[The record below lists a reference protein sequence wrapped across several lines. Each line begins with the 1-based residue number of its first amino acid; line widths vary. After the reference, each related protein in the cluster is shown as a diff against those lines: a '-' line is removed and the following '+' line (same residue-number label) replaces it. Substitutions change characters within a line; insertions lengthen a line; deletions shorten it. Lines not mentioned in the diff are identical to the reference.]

1 MKNEEITP
9 KKYLNRIEDELYT
22 FLEKNNYKKL
32 PFPLYVEDKK
42 QNENKLK
49 RYYKIIISILYK
61 QLCCN
66 NEYDEKYNG
75 IIRYIIEEIEKNI
88 NDNNLTQAYILFTN
102 YSNYILDEMKKYF
115 TRTNQNYILRKM
127 PLQKLKE
134 KRQML
139 RIQQINPFM
148 IQECYEYF
156 LNPLTPEEQIIGE
169 ILELK
174 SSLNNIN
181 PSSVVKNLLIQ
192 MIKKYGYEEFKTI
205 LIFII
210 CNVYQNAI
218 EVRNER
224 MINSTKYCIENLQV
238 SNQDIINWFIPR
250 NGEYIEIKKEL
261 LDIIQ
266 TFLYYNERIKE
277 GDLRNLEKRPS
288 YQYVKERLK
297 KPNYELNPKSWT
309 VYK

>member
-277 GDLRNLEKRPS
+277 GDLRNLEKQPS

-297 KPNYELNPKSWT
+297 KPN
-309 VYK
+309 

>member
-1 MKNEEITP
+1 MKDEEITP
-9 KKYLNRIEDELYT
+9 KKYIQNVEEELYT

-32 PFPLYVEDKK
+32 PFPLYVEDEKLDEK
-42 QNENKLK
+42 QLK
-49 RYYKIIISILYK
+49 RYYKTIISILYK

-88 NDNNLTQAYILFTN
+88 NDNNLTQAYILFTS

-297 KPNYELNPKSWT
+297 KPN
-309 VYK
+309 

>member
-9 KKYLNRIEDELYT
+9 KEYVENVEDELYKI
-22 FLEKNNYKKL
+22 LEQNKYTRLPLPSPNSSEQQKNIFSVVISSILFKQAAYDAENNNKTNKQIATIFNIIFKINAIILTKNN
-32 PFPLYVEDKK
+32 EGI
-42 QNENKLK
+42 
-49 RYYKIIISILYK
+49 YKIF
-61 QLCCN
+61 
-66 NEYDEKYNG
+66 
-75 IIRYIIEEIEKNI
+75 
-88 NDNNLTQAYILFTN
+88 NDNAAEILKE
-102 YSNYILDEMKKYF
+102 LKKYF
-115 TRTNQNYILRKM
+115 KRKQQNYILKQL
-127 PLQKLKE
+127 PLHIINSHKKIKDL
-134 KRQML
+134 L
-139 RIQQINPFM
+139 YYNPFM
-148 IQECYEYF
+148 LQECFEYYC
-156 LNPLTPEEQIIGE
+156 NPLTPEEQIIGE

-218 EVRNER
+218 EVGNER

-266 TFLYYNERIKE
+266 TFLYHNERIKE
-277 GDLRNLEKRPS
+277 GDLRNLEKQPS

-297 KPNYELNPKSWT
+297 KPN
-309 VYK
+309 

>member
-1 MKNEEITP
+1 MKDEEITP
-9 KKYLNRIEDELYT
+9 KKYIQNVEEIIYKL
-22 FLEKNNYKKL
+22 LEQCNYRSI
-32 PFPLYVEDKK
+32 PFPNSKNDEKLYEK
-42 QNENKLK
+42 QLK
-49 RYYKIIISILYK
+49 RYYKTIISILYK

-88 NDNNLTQAYILFTN
+88 NDNNLTQAYILFTS

-277 GDLRNLEKRPS
+277 GDLRKLEKQPS

-297 KPNYELNPKSWT
+297 KPN
-309 VYK
+309 

>member
-1 MKNEEITP
+1 MKDEEITP
-9 KKYLNRIEDELYT
+9 KKYIQNVEEELYT

-32 PFPLYVEDKK
+32 PFPQYIEDEK

-49 RYYKIIISILYK
+49 RYYKTIISILYK

-75 IIRYIIEEIEKNI
+75 IIRYTIEEIEKNI
-88 NDNNLTQAYILFTN
+88 NNNNLTQAYILFTS

-148 IQECYEYF
+148 LQECFEYYC
-156 LNPLTPEEQIIGE
+156 NPLTPEEQIIGE

-277 GDLRNLEKRPS
+277 GDLRKLEKQPS

-297 KPNYELNPKSWT
+297 KPNYDMNPVSWT
-309 VYK
+309 

>member
-148 IQECYEYF
+148 IQECFEYYC
-156 LNPLTPEEQIIGE
+156 NPLTPEEQIIGE

-238 SNQDIINWFIPR
+238 SSQDIINWFIPR

-277 GDLRNLEKRPS
+277 GDLRNLEKQPS

-297 KPNYELNPKSWT
+297 KPN
-309 VYK
+309 

>member
-9 KKYLNRIEDELYT
+9 KKYLNRIADELYNI
-22 FLEKNNYKKL
+22 LEQNNYKSL
-32 PFPLYVEDKK
+32 PFPQYIEDEK
-42 QNENKLK
+42 QNEKQLK
-49 RYYKIIISILYK
+49 RYYKTIISILYK

-66 NEYDEKYNG
+66 NEYDEKYND

-88 NDNNLTQAYILFTN
+88 NDNNLTQAYILFTS

-148 IQECYEYF
+148 FQECFEYYC
-156 LNPLTPEEQIIGE
+156 NPLTPEEQIIGE

-174 SSLNNIN
+174 SSLNNID

-192 MIKKYGYEEFKTI
+192 MIKKYGYEKFKTI

-218 EVRNER
+218 EVGNER

-238 SNQDIINWFIPR
+238 SNQDIMNWFIPR

-277 GDLRNLEKRPS
+277 GDLRKLEKQPS

-297 KPNYELNPKSWT
+297 KPN
-309 VYK
+309 

>member
-1 MKNEEITP
+1 MKDEEITP
-9 KKYLNRIEDELYT
+9 KKYIQNVEEIIYKL
-22 FLEKNNYKKL
+22 LEQCNYRSI
-32 PFPLYVEDKK
+32 PFPNSKNDEKLYEK
-42 QNENKLK
+42 QLK
-49 RYYKIIISILYK
+49 RYYKTIISILYK

-88 NDNNLTQAYILFTN
+88 NDNNLTQAYILFTS

-218 EVRNER
+218 EVRNDR

-277 GDLRNLEKRPS
+277 GDLRKLEKQPS

-297 KPNYELNPKSWT
+297 KPN
-309 VYK
+309 

>member
-1 MKNEEITP
+1 MKDEEITP
-9 KKYLNRIEDELYT
+9 KKYIQNVEEIIYKL
-22 FLEKNNYKKL
+22 LEQCNYRSI
-32 PFPLYVEDKK
+32 PFPNSKNDEKLYEK
-42 QNENKLK
+42 QLK
-49 RYYKIIISILYK
+49 RYYKTIISILYK

-88 NDNNLTQAYILFTN
+88 NDNNLTQAYILFTS

-218 EVRNER
+218 EVRNDR

-277 GDLRNLEKRPS
+277 GDLRKLEKQPS

-297 KPNYELNPKSWT
+297 KPNYDMNPVSWT
-309 VYK
+309 

>member
-148 IQECYEYF
+148 IQECFEYYC
-156 LNPLTPEEQIIGE
+156 NPLTPEEQIIGE

-277 GDLRNLEKRPS
+277 GDLRNLEKQPS

-297 KPNYELNPKSWT
+297 KPN
-309 VYK
+309 

>member
-9 KKYLNRIEDELYT
+9 KKYLNRIEYELYNI
-22 FLEKNNYKKL
+22 LEQNNYKSL
-32 PFPLYVEDKK
+32 PFPQYIEDEK
-42 QNENKLK
+42 QNEKQLK
-49 RYYKIIISILYK
+49 RYYKTIISILYK

-88 NDNNLTQAYILFTN
+88 NDNNLTQAYILFTS

-148 IQECYEYF
+148 LQECYEYF

-277 GDLRNLEKRPS
+277 GDLRKLEKQPS

-297 KPNYELNPKSWT
+297 KPN
-309 VYK
+309 

>member
-1 MKNEEITP
+1 MKDEEITP
-9 KKYLNRIEDELYT
+9 KKYIQNVEEELYT

-277 GDLRNLEKRPS
+277 GDLRNLEKQPS

-297 KPNYELNPKSWT
+297 KPN
-309 VYK
+309 

>member
-1 MKNEEITP
+1 MKDEEITP
-9 KKYLNRIEDELYT
+9 KKYIQNVEEIIYKL
-22 FLEKNNYKKL
+22 LEQCNYRSI
-32 PFPLYVEDKK
+32 PFPNSKNDEKLYEK
-42 QNENKLK
+42 QLK
-49 RYYKIIISILYK
+49 RYYKTIISILYK

-75 IIRYIIEEIEKNI
+75 IIRYTIEEIEKNI
-88 NDNNLTQAYILFTN
+88 NNNNLTQAYILFTS

-277 GDLRNLEKRPS
+277 GDLRKLEKQPS

-297 KPNYELNPKSWT
+297 KPNYDMNPVSWT
-309 VYK
+309 

>member
-297 KPNYELNPKSWT
+297 KPNYDMNPVSWT
-309 VYK
+309 

>member
-9 KKYLNRIEDELYT
+9 KKYLNRIEYELYNI
-22 FLEKNNYKKL
+22 LEQNNYKSL
-32 PFPLYVEDKK
+32 PFPQYIEDEK
-42 QNENKLK
+42 QNEKQLK
-49 RYYKIIISILYK
+49 RYYKTIISILYK

-88 NDNNLTQAYILFTN
+88 NDDNLTQAYILFTS

-148 IQECYEYF
+148 LQECYEYF

-277 GDLRNLEKRPS
+277 GDLRKLEKQPS

-297 KPNYELNPKSWT
+297 KPN
-309 VYK
+309 